1 MKDKLVRNFVIGT
14 FVSLY
19 LLVSVISTIHVIDFF
34 ELSNPYWLAVTL
46 AVGFEVGAAASLAS
60 LVILKKMNKTLVWA
74 LFITITLMQM
84 QGNMY
89 YAFINLNDF
98 ESWSQLFNL
107 IEEDPLYQKRILAFV
122 SGAILPLIALG
133 FIKSLVDYIKPDED
147 EEVLTDG
154 TLDDNLLTDDF
165 ETKPSKEYFE
175 DIEEQVKDMRNVV
188 NAYDNLQDEI
198 ETHVESSAHAVDV
211 TISTEMRD
219 KWNMLADQLAMN
231 NEELEEQAVWDQT
244 LLDGLEEEEWDED
257 HAFDQV
263 LNDMAADLDANMTE
277 EEIQSLIN
285 ETVPEPFA
293 TPEELAEKP
302 WWDGPIAELK
312 MEAEEAPEEP
322 VKKEDMLDI
331 LEQEVEESEINE
343 TSVGS
348 IVKEKGLIDDEKLW
362 NEAMAKKAK
371 EDMESFIKK
380 KNGNN

>member
-1 MKDKLVRNFVIGT
+1 MKDKLVRNFVVGT

-89 YAFINLNDF
+89 YAFVNLKDYTN
-98 ESWSQLFNL
+98 WSQLFNL

-133 FIKSLVDYIKPDED
+133 FIKSLVDYIKPEDDEQ
-147 EEVLTDG
+147 EALTDG
-154 TLDDNLLTDDF
+154 TLGENMEMPDGFD
-165 ETKPSKEYFE
+165 KAPSEEYFE
-175 DIEEQVKDMRNVV
+175 DIERFVKEPTKEERAEILAEMMKNDQELGL
-188 NAYDNLQDEI
+188 YDEI
-198 ETHVESSAHAVDV
+198 
-211 TISTEMRD
+211 
-219 KWNMLADQLAMN
+219 
-231 NEELEEQAVWDQT
+231 WDQT
-244 LLDGLEEEEWDED
+244 LMDGLEDEVWDEATLED
-257 HAFDQV
+257 
-263 LNDMAADLDANMTE
+263 
-277 EEIQSLIN
+277 LIN

-293 TPEELAEKP
+293 TPEELQEKP
-302 WWDGPIAELK
+302 WWEGPEGIKGTEGPDDSTL
-312 MEAEEAPEEP
+312 EEVEVREN
-322 VKKEDMLDI
+322 DMLDI
-331 LEQEVEESEINE
+331 LELEIDDENVNP

-348 IVKEKGLIDDEKLW
+348 IVQKMSTPHLPTNEDQPKSEDQLW

-371 EDMESFIKK
+371 EEMEAFIKN
-380 KNGNN
+380 KNANK